1 MAHFLCCL
9 FGDGCGQKKW
19 DWKFGTSQHKK
30 EEEEEEEKE
39 APLFV
44 LVIVIAIFVWKQMN
58 SPDYVM
64 ITNMS
69 LFVVAFVWMQF
80 QCFSPLRKSSFDF
93 KLGDQTAERFV
104 VLLDTLAAG
113 ADK

>member
-1 MAHFLCCL
+1 MEHFLCCL
-9 FGDGCGQKKW
+9 FGDGCGQKKRG
-19 DWKFGTSQHKK
+19 WKFGTSQHKK
-30 EEEEEEEKE
+30 EEE
-39 APLFV
+39 APVFV
-44 LVIVIAIFVWKQMN
+44 LVKVIAIFVWKQMN

-69 LFVVAFVWMQF
+69 LFVVAFVRMQF

>member
-1 MAHFLCCL
+1 
-9 FGDGCGQKKW
+9 
-19 DWKFGTSQHKK
+19 
-30 EEEEEEEKE
+30 
-39 APLFV
+39 
-44 LVIVIAIFVWKQMN
+44 
-58 SPDYVM
+58 M

-69 LFVVAFVWMQF
+69 LFVVAFVRMQF

>member
-1 MAHFLCCL
+1 MAHFSRCL

-19 DWKFGTSQHKK
+19 GWKFGTSQHKK
-30 EEEEEEEKE
+30 QQKEEE
-39 APLFV
+39 APVFV

-69 LFVVAFVWMQF
+69 LFVVAFVRMQF

-93 KLGDQTAERFV
+93 KLGDRTAERFV